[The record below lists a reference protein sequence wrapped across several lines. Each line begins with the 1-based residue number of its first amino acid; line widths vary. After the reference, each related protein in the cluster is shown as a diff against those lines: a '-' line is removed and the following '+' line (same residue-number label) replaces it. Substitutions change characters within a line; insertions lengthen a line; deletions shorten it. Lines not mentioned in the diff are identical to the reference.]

1 MSEKSRKDII
11 ECRRYDGK
19 LSEKCRRYLVKY
31 KSLSIK
37 NGAKFKKCSIFTLF
51 TIFKLRYQSDTE
63 FFVNPI
69 EYNKIPNKGRFYE

>member
-1 MSEKSRKDII
+1 MKYEENVGDMSEKSRKDII

-37 NGAKFKKCSIFTLF
+37 ME
-51 TIFKLRYQSDTE
+51 QS
-63 FFVNPI
+63 V
-69 EYNKIPNKGRFYE
+69 KSV

>member
-1 MSEKSRKDII
+1 MEQSLKS
-11 ECRRYDGK
+11 
-19 LSEKCRRYLVKY
+19 VQ
-31 KSLSIK
+31 
-37 NGAKFKKCSIFTLF
+37 FFTLF